1 MLTPIALLLLLAAD
15 PATAAAT
22 EQPVG
27 DQASMP
33 RRLDPDKAEHRAT
46 RDDEPTDPWF
56 DRPRVATDDPAFVL
70 AAVESSRQGIID
82 ARDAAGSLTNP
93 ALRAAAQK
101 IGAQNEATAH
111 RLENL
116 AGRKGW
122 RLPEPNPGRSSTMP
136 SATPVR
142 ANANFIVNQI
152 SWHQNTV
159 AQFRAQLE
167 GHGDDDLK
175 RALREAL
182 PGYQKNLDL
191 LLTLKP

>member
-1 MLTPIALLLLLAAD
+1 MLTSIAMLLMLAAD
-15 PATAAAT
+15 PPQAHASG
-22 EQPVG
+22 QPVG

-33 RRLDPDKAEHRAT
+33 RRLDPDKTEHRAT

-70 AAVESSRQGIID
+70 AVVESSRQGIVD
-82 ARDAAGSLTNP
+82 ARDAASSLDNP
-93 ALRAAAQK
+93 ALRLAAQK
-101 IGAQNEATAH
+101 IGAQNEATTH

-122 RLPEPNPGRSSTMP
+122 RLPEPNPGRSSTNP
-136 SATPVR
+136 SASPVR

-159 AQFRAQLE
+159 AQFRAQLA
-167 GHGDDDLK
+167 GHGDADLK
-175 RALREAL
+175 RELREAL